1 MLIDEV
7 FVGAG
12 VDVEVVP
19 ALFVDS
25 FFVGGV
31 GEFGVGGFEGDFEV
45 GVDGVEGGVG
55 EGE

>member
-55 EGE
+55 EGG